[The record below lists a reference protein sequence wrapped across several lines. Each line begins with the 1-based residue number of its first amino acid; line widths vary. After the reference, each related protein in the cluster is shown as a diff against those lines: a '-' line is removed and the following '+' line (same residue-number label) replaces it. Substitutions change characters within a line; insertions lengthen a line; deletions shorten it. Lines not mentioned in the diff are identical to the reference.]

1 MPKFAIFVIL
11 MVLCCAVTSS
21 FAATIHVPSQ
31 QPTIQVGINAAVNGD
46 TVLVA
51 PGVYV
56 GPIQIGGKRIV
67 LRSIWGPEV
76 TTIQGTVS
84 FVNSEQK
91 GTTLSGFRITSGSSS
106 GINCYGSSVDITN
119 NIIEGNEG
127 LVEYP
132 ASGTNQGGGIT
143 LRNTSKCLIKGN
155 IIRYNTSEYG
165 SGIHVGDE
173 GFFSTS
179 DTVCY
184 NLFYN
189 NVGVGEIR
197 CLGAVHNLR
206 VFNNTIITGQS
217 LVLGHQGT
225 GLIELRNNI
234 FLGDV
239 YDDAEF
245 TGTLV
250 AEYNDIFEGDYFGVI
265 PGTGSI
271 STNPRFRN
279 QSTYDYALSTNS
291 PCIDAGDPD
300 VIYNDWDGTRND
312 IGALPH
318 FRQPKMLFVPTEFAS
333 IQSAIDA
340 SSSEDTVYILP
351 GIYSGFGNVD
361 LNLNG
366 KSLTIVGAGPDS
378 TIIDCGFDWVNHRGL
393 LINSNEEFLTLQSL
407 AIRNGSAPDSPIG
420 PFGGAILTETQTDL
434 TIVDCDLSAA
444 AGGAIYMEGG
454 KLQCISSIVTA
465 NGGTGVFAQVDS
477 LVLSEVRVSGCSY
490 GIDAF
495 SSHSE
500 VTNCTLSHNIQG
512 ARFTGGTVDLSHCSF
527 DSSAS
532 FGLSCSGV
540 IAALEGCTFSG
551 NAASGLYL
559 WQTGFGT
566 SVRGSAFHG
575 NKACGMVIEGDHDA
589 LGTIRVA
596 NCVFD
601 RNSGQFAGALQCSYD
616 MVEVQID
623 SCTFF
628 GNFSTGGSIIHSYDL
643 ATISI
648 SSSVLAYNQPSISEV
663 SVGFGANFQVSCS
676 NIFGNYQGDWVGDIA
691 PFSGLYGNLSTDPL
705 FCDTSEGRFS
715 IAVESPCA
723 PGNNQCGLQ
732 IGAGGIECSTNLQI
746 DTVLIENE
754 SHTHVLAFAPRFV
767 WELTNLVSSPQDSF
781 LIAVGTD
788 SDWQFAEKWNPA
800 PFASSD
806 TFVVYDGSALV
817 DGQTYYLRL
826 RVHNS
831 LAWSDWYQ
839 TSFRM
844 NSVPTAPAVRT
855 PTDLAVVG
863 STPILWVTN
872 GTDAETDP
880 LTYEFAG
887 FHDTDCVAGPDI
899 SLLGVAQTADSTGG
913 QIVDPLAENCRY
925 FWRARAYDGF
935 EYSAWTPLA
944 QFLVNGAPEAPS
956 TPSLDSPPL
965 PDNKPVFTLLPT
977 LSWLPSYDPD
987 PADTVR
993 YKLELSDRANF
1004 SFALVRDS
1012 LLATDL
1018 PLVDSLVFGTH
1029 YYWRVTA
1036 RDKTSLTAMS
1046 SVKEF
1051 WTWRLG
1057 DLNHSHSTDLSD
1069 LSLLIA
1075 YLVQSPRPVILPKMV
1090 ADLTGDCGVD
1100 LSDLSTMIA
1109 YMTTTGIVLRVGC
1122 E

>member
-1 MPKFAIFVIL
+1 VVDSFAINGL
-11 MVLCCAVTSS
+11 
-21 FAATIHVPSQ
+21 FAYQNLLNATP
-31 QPTIQVGINAAVNGD
+31 
-46 TVLVA
+46 
-51 PGVYV
+51 
-56 GPIQIGGKRIV
+56 
-67 LRSIWGPEV
+67 
-76 TTIQGTVS
+76 
-84 FVNSEQK
+84 
-91 GTTLSGFRITSGSSS
+91 
-106 GINCYGSSVDITN
+106 
-119 NIIEGNEG
+119 
-127 LVEYP
+127 
-132 ASGTNQGGGIT
+132 
-143 LRNTSKCLIKGN
+143 
-155 IIRYNTSEYG
+155 
-165 SGIHVGDE
+165 
-173 GFFSTS
+173 
-179 DTVCY
+179 
-184 NLFYN
+184 
-189 NVGVGEIR
+189 
-197 CLGAVHNLR
+197 
-206 VFNNTIITGQS
+206 
-217 LVLGHQGT
+217 
-225 GLIELRNNI
+225 
-234 FLGDV
+234 
-239 YDDAEF
+239 
-245 TGTLV
+245 
-250 AEYNDIFEGDYFGVI
+250 
-265 PGTGSI
+265 
-271 STNPRFRN
+271 
-279 QSTYDYALSTNS
+279 
-291 PCIDAGDPD
+291 
-300 VIYNDWDGTRND
+300 
-312 IGALPH
+312 
-318 FRQPKMLFVPTEFAS
+318 
-333 IQSAIDA
+333 
-340 SSSEDTVYILP
+340 
-351 GIYSGFGNVD
+351 GFG
-361 LNLNG
+361 
-366 KSLTIVGAGPDS
+366 
-378 TIIDCGFDWVNHRGL
+378 WR
-393 LINSNEEFLTLQSL
+393 
-407 AIRNGSAPDSPIG
+407 
-420 PFGGAILTETQTDL
+420 
-434 TIVDCDLSAA
+434 
-444 AGGAIYMEGG
+444 Y
-454 KLQCISSIVTA
+454 
-465 NGGTGVFAQVDS
+465 
-477 LVLSEVRVSGCSY
+477 
-490 GIDAF
+490 
-495 SSHSE
+495 
-500 VTNCTLSHNIQG
+500 
-512 ARFTGGTVDLSHCSF
+512 
-527 DSSAS
+527 
-532 FGLSCSGV
+532 
-540 IAALEGCTFSG
+540 
-551 NAASGLYL
+551 
-559 WQTGFGT
+559 
-566 SVRGSAFHG
+566 
-575 NKACGMVIEGDHDA
+575 
-589 LGTIRVA
+589 
-596 NCVFD
+596 
-601 RNSGQFAGALQCSYD
+601 
-616 MVEVQID
+616 
-623 SCTFF
+623 
-628 GNFSTGGSIIHSYDL
+628 
-643 ATISI
+643 
-648 SSSVLAYNQPSISEV
+648 
-663 SVGFGANFQVSCS
+663 
-676 NIFGNYQGDWVGDIA
+676 
-691 PFSGLYGNLSTDPL
+691 TDP
-705 FCDTSEGRFS
+705 EG
-715 IAVESPCA
+715 
-723 PGNNQCGLQ
+723 
-732 IGAGGIECSTNLQI
+732 IG
-746 DTVLIENE
+746 
-754 SHTHVLAFAPRFV
+754 
-767 WELTNLVSSPQDSF
+767 QDSF

-788 SDWQFAEKWNPA
+788 NDWQFAEKWNPA